1 MNVFALTGQKCDLHE
16 LGHNGDPASKG
27 TLAVS
32 KMIAWHMK
40 HFAYLI
46 GKLRDTTEGAGSLL
60 DNVALV
66 FLHEGGHGLDTAT
79 GKTNST
85 HSTENMAAPD
95 RRARRRPQGRPARRR
110 HRQAPRQRPDH
121 GDERR
126 GRLRENLG
134 EVTGHIPGLLGWK
147 SGCPKRRIGLLGWP
161 TVRVYNRRSL

>member
-1 MNVFALTGQKCDLHE
+1 TRVASLMFSMFQSHMNVYALTGQTCALHE

-46 GKLRDTTEGAGSLL
+46 GKLRDTSEGAGSLL

-85 HSTENMAAPD
+85 HSTENMAGLIAG
-95 RRARRRPQGRPARRR
+95 RAAWLNGVR
-110 HRQAPRQRPDH
+110 HVA
-121 GDERR
+121 
-126 GRLRENLG
+126 
-134 EVTGHIPGLLGWK
+134 
-147 SGCPKRRIGLLGWP
+147 
-161 TVRVYNRRSL
+161 

>member
-1 MNVFALTGQKCDLHE
+1 MALTCDLTRVASLMFTMFQSHMNVFALTGQKCDLHE

-46 GKLRDTTEGAGSLL
+46 GKLRDTPEGGGSLL

-79 GKTNST
+79 GEKNST
-85 HSTENMAAPD
+85 HSTENMAALIAG
-95 RRARRRPQGRPARRR
+95 RAGGLKGGLHVAATGKHPANILIT
-110 HRQAPRQRPDH
+110 AMNAV
-121 GDERR
+121 GVSSAT
-126 GRLRENLG
+126 LG
-134 EVTGHIPGLLGWK
+134 EVTGPIPSLLG
-147 SGCPKRRIGLLGWP
+147 
-161 TVRVYNRRSL
+161 